1 MIKPLRPPRW
11 STALVILCS
20 CLHWP
25 AMLQAGALPSFP
37 VLNTTFEGQ
46 PLGPIGTG
54 APGQPVSVDSVI
66 AATVVEQTFPALRGV
81 NRALEIDHD
90 ATSIAGFAVFEFPGD
105 AELGDGNV
113 VVEVALFQPTGA
125 RFLLYIRENNGA
137 AADWGSLTI
146 AESGNLNWSDSVT
159 TLANLGT
166 YNDGETLDLALN
178 FDLDARTVE
187 IFVDGALVRSAS
199 PTYGGPLGIGSV
211 RLGIDRSTTGPTYV
225 DNLRVTYYPP
235 ITLFSDGFETPPP

>member
-1 MIKPLRPPRW
+1 MIMPIRALRWCASLIAICAFLPGPER
-11 STALVILCS
+11 A
-20 CLHWP
+20 H
-25 AMLQAGALPSFP
+25 AGALPSFTL
-37 VLNTTFEGQ
+37 LNTTFEGQ
-46 PLGPIGTG
+46 SLGPIGTG
-54 APGQPVSVDSVI
+54 GPGQPVSVSSVI
-66 AATVVEQTFPALRGV
+66 TATVVEQTFPALRGI
-81 NRALEIDHD
+81 NRALEIGHD
-90 ATSIAGFAVFEFPGD
+90 ASSVAGFAVFEFPGD
-105 AELGDGNV
+105 AEPGDGNV
-113 VVEVALFQPTGA
+113 VVEVALFQPIGA

-137 AADWGSLTI
+137 AADWGSLSI

-159 TLANLGT
+159 ASANLGT

-187 IFVDGALVRSAS
+187 IIVDGVLVRPAS

-235 ITLFSDGFETPPP
+235 ITLFSDGFETPP

>member
-1 MIKPLRPPRW
+1 MIKPLSPPRW

-25 AMLQAGALPSFP
+25 AMAQAGALPSFP
-37 VLNTTFEGQ
+37 LLNTTFEGQ

-113 VVEVALFQPTGA
+113 VVEVALFQPIGA

-137 AADWGSLTI
+137 AADWGSLSI

-159 TLANLGT
+159 ASANLGT

-187 IFVDGALVRSAS
+187 IIVDGVLVRPAS
-199 PTYGGPLGIGSV
+199 PTYGGPLGIGSIL
-211 RLGIDRSTTGPTYV
+211 LGIDRSTTGPTYV

-235 ITLFSDGFETPPP
+235 ITLFSDGFETPP